1 MTDPFN
7 ATHEEAADPQR
18 EDLIVHA
25 APRRVSGLRRQTIRL
40 AIALL
45 AVIVAAALIIGLGID
60 FHPHSAADPHKI
72 EPPPENLQPSPI
84 ADLPSSYADVVRQK
98 SAAPSPMPATMHDMN
113 HHSEATPGT
122 STGDKE
128 DLARLMSSIQ
138 QIGRKNQELAQQ
150 LAAFQSAAAEQQAK
164 VWGSS
169 LFFKIDQAPDRQ
181 ATERAKDAPK
191 AAEAMDAVAA
201 LKNAAGA
208 AASGALPAPAVTP
221 PKSPTDQQHKLSFL
235 NESPAPNMDADQF
248 SQAHDSGRGTPD
260 GYLLQTGAVI
270 PVALLT
276 GINTDLPGDV
286 VASVTEG
293 VYDSPTGNHLLIPQG
308 TRLYGSY
315 DSQIA
320 ASQDRALLVWHRL
333 LLPDGRSVNLDRM
346 RGTDAAGYAGVAD
359 RVDYHADKLA
369 TAAVL
374 SGVIAY
380 GGNLAGGRQ
389 QTLTLTPGDV
399 VGSAIAQQ
407 ASNTGSSIVQR
418 QLNVQPTITIRAGW
432 PVRVL
437 VNRDI
442 LLPAY
447 AN

>member
-7 ATHEEAADPQR
+7 NTREEPADLQR

-25 APRRVSGLRRQTIRL
+25 APRRVSGLRRRTVRL

-60 FHPHSAADPHKI
+60 FRPHSAADPHKV
-72 EPPPENLQPSPI
+72 EPPPENMQPSPI
-84 ADLPSSYADVVRQK
+84 ADLPSSYADVERRK
-98 SAAPSPMPATMHDMN
+98 PAAPSPMPATMHDMN
-113 HHSEATPGT
+113 HHGDATPT
-122 STGDKE
+122 TATGDKE
-128 DLARLMSSIQ
+128 DLARLLSSIQ
-138 QIGRKNQELAQQ
+138 QIGRKNQDLAQQ
-150 LAAFQSAAAEQQAK
+150 LAAYQSAAAEQQAK
-164 VWGSS
+164 VWGSA

-181 ATERAKDAPK
+181 ATERAKDSPK
-191 AAEAMDAVAA
+191 EAEAMDAVAA
-201 LKNAAGA
+201 LKNAAGPTA
-208 AASGALPAPAVTP
+208 GSSPIPTVAPPQSLA
-221 PKSPTDQQHKLSFL
+221 DQQRKLSFL
-235 NESPAPNMDADQF
+235 NESPAP
-248 SQAHDSGRGTPD
+248 SIDSNRSTLTPD
-260 GYLLQTGAVI
+260 LDRRTLDGGYLLQTGAVI
-270 PVALLT
+270 PAALLT

-380 GGNLAGGRQ
+380 GGNLAGGRP
-389 QTLTLTPGDV
+389 QTLNLTPGDV

-407 ASNTGSSIVQR
+407 ASNIGSSIVQR
-418 QLNVQPTITIRAGW
+418 QLNVQPTITIRPGW

-447 AN
+447 AH